1 METKQ
6 ETSVQQQD
14 VDTSNSGAEATQEP
28 QIDYKALLEKETRE
42 KENYRLGLLKAK
54 GKLPETMIDLDEDK
68 MEDLATRVASKL
80 SPDLKSSLVSTVAKS
95 DVDTK
100 LDKLTANPDEKE
112 LIRYHFEFSTAGED
126 VDERLSNAQAIANKD
141 FIKKKASEIS
151 LAQNRRTNSTSM
163 GSSSESGMPKIQDNY
178 YTPEQISDLKARAA
192 KIGIPFDPNKYKET
206 MKRVE
211 RGEGMSL
218 HSIR

>member
-1 METKQ
+1 MENEDLTVEAKAQ
-6 ETSVQQQD
+6 AAVPEQD
-14 VDTSNSGAEATQEP
+14 P

-68 MEDLATRVASKL
+68 MEDLATRVANKL
-80 SPDLKSSLVSTVAKS
+80 SPDLKSSLVSTVAKN
-95 DVDTK
+95 DVDAK

-112 LIRYHFEFSTAGED
+112 LIRYHFEYSTAGED
-126 VDERLSNAQAIANKD
+126 VDARLANAQAIANKD

-151 LAQNRRTNSTSM
+151 LAQAKRTNSTSM
-163 GSSSESGMPKIQDNY
+163 GSSSESGMPKVQDNY
-178 YTPEQISDLKARAA
+178 FTPEQIADLKARAA
-192 KIGIPFDPNKYKET
+192 KVGIPFDPNKYKESI
-206 MKRVE
+206 KRVE